1 MFTIPTISHVIT
13 KYKTKEKEFEKQ
25 RGKIKSKSIDKNV
38 KEKIKKS
45 TFEIFSRMKG
55 KKKILQS
62 KKKKICEQM
71 KMKMKK

>member
-45 TFEIFSRMKG
+45 TFEIFSRIKG
-55 KKKILQS
+55 KKKILKL
-62 KKKKICEQM
+62 KKKK
-71 KMKMKK
+71 KRFVNK

>member
-25 RGKIKSKSIDKNV
+25 RGKIKSESIDKNV

-45 TFEIFSRMKG
+45 TFEIFSRIKG
-55 KKKILQS
+55 KKKILQL
-62 KKKKICEQM
+62 KKKK
-71 KMKMKK
+71 KRFVNK